1 MVTRLWATTRF
12 ASGDA
17 LGLVSRDTIGLIE
30 TVDDDLRATLW
41 SLVAVDAP
49 LDEILDGLT
58 RHGLKNLPS
67 FALARFEGE
76 SQVRIVVRG
85 AAAVDVIGPVG
96 GQSVVAG
103 NARTWLEQVVDEP
116 TSVSL
121 SIVTADVSSG
131 RAAYHVLAGAVP
143 ASSLTRVLADAD
155 PHAVHAEA
163 GWVSADIEPASSD
176 TSPSSPAP
184 TPDAEPEQ
192 SPLVPVP
199 RDFADA
205 TLLPSDIEALQQLV
219 DLSPLNPVAEPL
231 REPVSAKLTVDAVQP
246 AGLPPPLVPED
257 GDEAGGADYDFIYG
271 RTVARSVQSAA
282 VQVSQEPEEPAP
294 SAPAV
299 AGNLAVTPPQPPTS
313 ELIDGIPFMPGAAAV
328 VEGQGDHDGKT
339 ISKADLL
346 RLRGASAD
354 TAGSAPV
361 VQAALCLQGH
371 PNPPHLGT
379 CRLCGSGMSASPPVM
394 VPRPVFAQLRFS
406 TGLVAPLDKPVLI
419 GRSPKVEGNVGSEL
433 PNLIRLEQCGQ
444 GLSRRHAAVHLEGWQ
459 VLLED
464 LNSANGT
471 VVALPGRP
479 ARRLHAGEPV
489 MLEPGTVVDLG
500 GEVTFSYEY
509 TH

>member
-1 MVTRLWATTRF
+1 MTRLWATTRF

-17 LGLVSRDTIGLIE
+17 LALVSRDTLGLIE

-58 RHGLKNLPS
+58 RHGLKNLPA

-85 AAAVDVIGPVG
+85 AATIDVVGPAG

-103 NARTWLEQVVDEP
+103 NARTWVEQVIDEP

-121 SIVTADVSSG
+121 SIVTAEVSSG
-131 RAAYHVLAGAVP
+131 RSAYHVLAGAVP
-143 ASSLTRVLADAD
+143 ASSLTRVLDDAD
-155 PHAVHAEA
+155 PHAVHAET
-163 GWVSADIEPASSD
+163 GWLSADVGPAS
-176 TSPSSPAP
+176 PNNRPAP
-184 TPDAEPEQ
+184 PAPIPAAEPEQ
-192 SPLVPVP
+192 FPPVPVP
-199 RDFADA
+199 QNVADA
-205 TLLPSDIEALQQLV
+205 TLLPSDIDELQQLAAPSPV
-219 DLSPLNPVAEPL
+219 DPGAAPPHEPAPADPTGDVVQAGALLSPP
-231 REPVSAKLTVDAVQP
+231 
-246 AGLPPPLVPED
+246 VPED
-257 GDEAGGADYDFIYG
+257 GDESGGADYDFIYG

-282 VQVSQEPEEPAP
+282 VQVSDVAEELAP
-294 SAPAV
+294 NAPAFMG
-299 AGNLAVTPPQPPTS
+299 APAATPLPPQDS
-313 ELIDGIPFMPGAAAV
+313 GLIDGIPFMSRSAAV
-328 VEGQGDHDGKT
+328 VEGQGDHDGRT

-354 TAGSAPV
+354 VAGNAPV
-361 VQAALCLQGH
+361 VQAAFCLQGH

-379 CRLCGSGMSASPPVM
+379 CRLCGAGMSASPPVM

-419 GRSPKVEGNVGSEL
+419 GRSPKVEGNVGSEI

-444 GLSRRHAAVHLEGWQ
+444 GLSRRHAAVHIEGWQ

-509 TH
+509 TR